1 MNSQNIIIETLES
14 FINGDM
20 KAFEQIY
27 DQTIKMIYNVIYRI
41 VPNDNDAQDITQDT
55 YIRAFEKRHTFSGLS
70 NLSTWLY
77 KIAVNKALNFSN
89 KQRYINTLRDQL
101 SYFFKQREQA
111 SDPPAFDLEEKN
123 RFPIKKL
130 LEKIKPEFRTCL
142 ILFEMEN
149 KSYQEISEILGINIG
164 TVRSRIYRAK
174 KALRDLYNKMEGN
187 NELPQKR

>member
-1 MNSQNIIIETLES
+1 
-14 FINGDM
+14 M
-20 KAFEQIY
+20 KAHTLL
-27 DQTIKMIYNVIYRI
+27 DTSIYRI

-55 YIRAFEKRHTFSGLS
+55 YIQAFEKRHTFSGLS

-111 SDPPAFDLEEKN
+111 SDPPAIDLEEKN
-123 RFPIKKL
+123 GSPIKKL